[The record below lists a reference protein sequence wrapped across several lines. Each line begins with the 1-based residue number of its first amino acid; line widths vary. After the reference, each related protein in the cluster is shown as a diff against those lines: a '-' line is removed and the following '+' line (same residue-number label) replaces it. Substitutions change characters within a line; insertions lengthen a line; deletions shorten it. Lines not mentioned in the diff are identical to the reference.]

1 MGRGPI
7 SISVER
13 FATSSPPRIT
23 ISDDSFLFYSHY
35 STHTEGT
42 PCPRT
47 IFPLEIRKTACRINA
62 MMTSTPA
69 TQTPS
74 GSDSAASLWAV
85 KLVEP
90 DTMVWFAGRRYT
102 AISVDITTK
111 THCISKE
118 QKNGNQEWNK
128 RIVYVPCLLHIRY
141 ITNKTALKTINHIH
155 TDAPITPTP
164 VSRNSIIHIQS
175 FHSVE

>member
-42 PCPRT
+42 TRPRT
-47 IFPLEIRKTACRINA
+47 FFPLEIRETARRSRA
-62 MMTSTPA
+62 MTATAPA
-69 TQTPS
+69 IQTPS
-74 GSDSAASLWAV
+74 GSDGAASLWEV

-111 THCISKE
+111 THCINKE

-141 ITNKTALKTINHIH
+141 ITNKTALKTINYIH
-155 TDAPITPTP
+155 TDAPIKPTP

>member
-1 MGRGPI
+1 MGWMVNSPPLTLSCVLALKEKMGRGPI

-47 IFPLEIRKTACRINA
+47 FFPLKIRKTACRINA

-85 KLVEP
+85 KLLEP

-102 AISVDITTK
+102 VKTPDIATK
-111 THCISKE
+111 IHCISKE
-118 QKNGNQEWNK
+118 QKNGNQEWM
-128 RIVYVPCLLHIRY
+128 
-141 ITNKTALKTINHIH
+141 
-155 TDAPITPTP
+155 D
-164 VSRNSIIHIQS
+164 
-175 FHSVE
+175 